1 MIPWSFLIVLL
12 SWSSQAVMGFVTSTS
27 TATFTRALLPTLPT
41 QCHHG
46 SNDNMIPIIP
56 GAWRLGRRRHH
67 GRKVRRKEYLQGK
80 GQDVDGSGISNSPN
94 NMDSSFLLYLDSL
107 DKVSFFSNV
116 TTRTNGNDNVTLDDA
131 VIFPLEAMLKEE
143 SSQQQQSQQQ
153 PPRDS
158 IAHFAQDV
166 TTVLKELRSDA
177 YDPTLPKLFRQI
189 NMPSFTNVWS
199 QKDWDL
205 HTSRWRY
212 LKYLY
217 ALPTSRLLRRIAP
230 QLLVLGLWASVAC
243 WMCSKE
249 TQGILSRA
257 VLPLTPLSLVST
269 FVAGLLTLRSNQG
282 LSRLN
287 EGRLAF
293 GKVVLY
299 TRDMAQLIATILY
312 PRNQALGLL
321 AARHVALFGWLMK
334 DFLRHYDEDYTRPLE
349 TNQPQLCRAQDIVKT
364 MLPSSL
370 LALSSSRT
378 SSHQHHHHHGD
389 KEDADDDN
397 NNMSLDARYILRQ
410 RKKPVAVCTRLRQ
423 IFGSFRD
430 QLTTSEQSRLDGC
443 AQQLNECIMVCERI
457 RASPIPPLY
466 TAHAGRLLIFYLF
479 FLPLALRGS
488 SLLNN
493 VGTIITTTVVGYAML
508 GLDEISHVLEE
519 PFRLMPLYHLS
530 KNSMKDVAD
539 AMVCMPPP
547 LPLLLL
553 SMEEVNHDNDCSSS
567 SEPRGDIDNTIQVSG
582 KAQANARTTNDVSD
596 FFSLQGNPAY
606 W

>member
-1 MIPWSFLIVLL
+1 LW
-12 SWSSQAVMGFVTSTS
+12 
-27 TATFTRALLPTLPT
+27 
-41 QCHHG
+41 
-46 SNDNMIPIIP
+46 
-56 GAWRLGRRRHH
+56 
-67 GRKVRRKEYLQGK
+67 
-80 GQDVDGSGISNSPN
+80 
-94 NMDSSFLLYLDSL
+94 
-107 DKVSFFSNV
+107 
-116 TTRTNGNDNVTLDDA
+116 
-131 VIFPLEAMLKEE
+131 
-143 SSQQQQSQQQ
+143 
-153 PPRDS
+153 
-158 IAHFAQDV
+158 
-166 TTVLKELRSDA
+166 
-177 YDPTLPKLFRQI
+177 
-189 NMPSFTNVWS
+189 
-199 QKDWDL
+199 
-205 HTSRWRY
+205 
-212 LKYLY
+212 

-230 QLLVLGLWASVAC
+230 QLIVLGLWAGVAC

-282 LSRLN
+282 LGRLN

-299 TRDMAQLIATILY
+299 TRDMAQLIATIIY
-312 PRNQALGLL
+312 PRHPALGLL

-334 DFLRHYDEDYTRPLE
+334 DFLRHYNEDYTRPLE
-349 TNQPQLCRAQDIVKT
+349 IYQQHPCLAQDIVET
-364 MLPSSL
+364 MLPP
-370 LALSSSRT
+370 RT
-378 SSHQHHHHHGD
+378 H
-389 KEDADDDN
+389 DDGTT
-397 NNMSLDARYILRQ
+397 SLDALYVLRQ
-410 RKKPVAVCTRLRQ
+410 RKKPVAICTRLRQ
-423 IFGSFRD
+423 IFGHVRD
-430 QLTTSEQSRLDGC
+430 QLTTSEQSRLDVC

-466 TAHAGRLLIFYLF
+466 TAHAGRLLMFYLF

-547 LPLLLL
+547 LMIHPD
-553 SMEEVNHDNDCSSS
+553 NNNDNDN
-567 SEPRGDIDNTIQVSG
+567 DNDIIDNAKCNSESQQGVTSGTSDNNGAGFPKSQVDDKMQS
-582 KAQANARTTNDVSD
+582 
-596 FFSLQGNPAY
+596 NPAY